1 MEINKIKEYAKK
13 NNVPI
18 MMDEGLQFILEYIKN
33 NEVLNIL
40 ELGTAIGYSSICMA
54 NLNKNIKVTT
64 LEIDYDRYKVA
75 LENINQAGLASQ
87 IEPFNINI
95 DDYETNEYFDLIFV
109 DAAKSQYGKYLERFT
124 KNLSING
131 CMIFDNL
138 MFHGIVD
145 NLSLTR
151 SRSTRQLCEKIFKF
165 RESLIENTKYNVNYY
180 ENIGDGIAVVS
191 VKNLKM

>member
-1 MEINKIKEYAKK
+1 MEINKLKDYAKK

-33 NEVLNIL
+33 NEVINIL

-54 NLNKNIKVTT
+54 SLNESIKVTT

-75 LENINQAGLASQ
+75 LENIKQAGLESQ
-87 IEPFNINI
+87 IQPLNMNI
-95 DDYETNEYFDLIFV
+95 DDYETTEYFDLIFV

-124 KNLSING
+124 KNLSKNG

-191 VKNLKM
+191 VKN

>member
-1 MEINKIKEYAKK
+1 MEINKLKDYAKK

-33 NEVLNIL
+33 NEVINIL

-54 NLNKNIKVTT
+54 SLNKSIKVTT

-75 LENINQAGLASQ
+75 LENIKQAGLESQ
-87 IEPFNINI
+87 IQPLNMNI
-95 DDYETNEYFDLIFV
+95 DDYETTEYFDLIFV

-124 KNLSING
+124 KNLSKNG

-191 VKNLKM
+191 VKN